1 MENNPIK
8 YYFYDDKTKWRE
20 DMCDLVFRL
29 KKNYNFYFSGTFS
42 TIHRSLGE
50 VIDTH
55 GKKNAHKMILYF
67 NDNSGEVSL
76 VIYSRKNTTAYVL
89 KDVYISQR
97 TMYGLRAKL
106 LKSYQEAVNEQLQS
120 DLSSERESIQPK
132 ID

>member
-1 MENNPIK
+1 METNSVK
-8 YYFYDDKTKWRE
+8 YCFYSDKTKWRK
-20 DMCDLVFRL
+20 DMCDLVYRL
-29 KKNYNFYFSGTFS
+29 KKNYNFYFSGTFI
-42 TIHRSLGE
+42 TIRRSLGE
-50 VIDTH
+50 LIDAR
-55 GKKNAHKMILYF
+55 GKKNTHKMIMYF

-97 TMYGLRAKL
+97 SMYGLRARL

-120 DLSSERESIQPK
+120 DLSPERRPIQPK